1 MKEENIHKMNLEETS
16 ASCQFSKL
24 QQGIGKD
31 FDFDKQ
37 FAKGLTVEE
46 AKKLS
51 KSLIRE
57 WWKKDI

>member
-1 MKEENIHKMNLEETS
+1 MKEENINKMDLEEPL

-24 QQGIGKD
+24 QQGIGEN
-31 FDFDKQ
+31 FDFDKE
-37 FAKGLTVEE
+37 FAKGLTIEE

>member
-1 MKEENIHKMNLEETS
+1 MKEENINKMNLEEPS
-16 ASCQFSKL
+16 AACQFSKL
-24 QQGIGKD
+24 QQGISKD
-31 FDFDKQ
+31 FDFEKE
-37 FAKGLTVEE
+37 FANGLTVEE